1 MENFDGFSH
10 TEFQSH
16 SLTGVAAN
24 YAIPQPSEVTAV
36 LPAGTVLLAD
46 ELMLNVPASNLG
58 NVFVDLP
65 GTATVNSLILR
76 PGDSKRISGAPKST
90 LSALAANAADV
101 LEVHAFYR

>member
-16 SLTGVAAN
+16 ALTAAAAN
-24 YAIPQPSEVTAV
+24 YAIPQPSEVTSV
-36 LPAGTVLLAD
+36 LPAGSVLLAD
-46 ELMLNVPASNLG
+46 ELQLDAPGSNLG
-58 NVFVDLP
+58 NIFVDLP

-90 LSALAANAADV
+90 LSALAANVADV

>member
-1 MENFDGFSH
+1 MENFDGFGH

-16 SLTGVAAN
+16 TLTGAAAN
-24 YAIPQPSEVTAV
+24 YAVPQPSEVTSV
-36 LPAGTVLLAD
+36 LPSGNALLAD
-46 ELMLNVPASNLG
+46 ELQLDAPAGNIG

-65 GTATVNSLILR
+65 GTATISSLILR

-90 LSALAANAADV
+90 LSALAVNAGDL